1 MTLKVWKQGS
11 NRLGNNFNSFWHP
24 TNQKA
29 KHIRGLNCRFDTIK
43 CTFPCISRLTKQVF
57 LQLLRSM
64 FPTGV
69 RSGNPTLVVTLCCS
83 LHIYF
88 QICCHPSYLCTFEK
102 PSTFIGNLQL
112 LKKMSVNVKHCNLGI
127 TSRSIYCLNCSK
139 CTYLFQ

>member
-1 MTLKVWKQGS
+1 MISHDGVSKLIMNGPVYQITLKVWKQGS

-88 QICCHPSYLCTFEK
+88 QICCHPSYCMYLWKTINFYRKRTSFEK
-102 PSTFIGNLQL
+102 NL
-112 LKKMSVNVKHCNLGI
+112 C
-127 TSRSIYCLNCSK
+127 RC
-139 CTYLFQ
+139 

>member
-1 MTLKVWKQGS
+1 MMVFQSWSWMDQSTKLLQRFEKQGS

-102 PSTFIGNLQL
+102 PSTFIGNVQY
-112 LKKMSVNVKHCNLGI
+112 LKKNIGQC
-127 TSRSIYCLNCSK
+127 
-139 CTYLFQ
+139 